1 MSQIANFQV
10 FQASAGSGKTF
21 TIVKEYLKLCLKSER
36 QVDNFR
42 HILAITFTNAAANEM
57 KAKIV
62 NHLCEIVG
70 SKSLK
75 PKTMESDLV
84 KELGI
89 GEGELRRNAQLL
101 LTRIIHDYSSFCVST
116 IDAFVQKL
124 SRAFARDLGLPSQYT
139 VSIDS
144 AEVADT
150 IAENIAL
157 EISDDNPFL
166 VQLLMDFSENR
177 FANNQSNNLE
187 FQLTEFVEKLMSEK
201 AYQKEENNTIKNAP
215 QYKQTLDFLNDKM
228 SDFER
233 EIKNQV
239 EGFNALRKRYGLGIE
254 DFAYGRNGF
263 FSYID
268 KLSKRVYEMPS
279 QRFRTVAETGHWYS
293 AAATN
298 RFQNADLEQIG
309 GEIQKVLAPLLER
322 CDAGMGQFL
331 FYKSQRDLLYLY
343 ALRTKIREEFER
355 LAQEEEVVHI
365 SEFNKLLNRVMDD
378 FSVPFV
384 YERIGEHLRHVF
396 VDEFQDTSV
405 LQWQNLLPLI
415 DNGLSAGAMS
425 MVVGDGKQSIYRFRS
440 GEVEQIVQLPEIYAL
455 PTDEREAAF
464 KQYEQ
469 NLVHGFSFQRL
480 GSNFRSY
487 DTVVQFNNAF
497 FEKSYKLLSE
507 ALQKVYK
514 DKDERLRK
522 DVSISQKP
530 EKKEKGLVQVELY
543 DPESQPKYYVERIE
557 ALVQEL
563 RQKGYRLADIA
574 VLVNNSKLGLTI
586 ANHLNDKGIE
596 VLSKDSILLK
606 SSDKVQLLV
615 NTLRYLIHGD
625 NEVDVAN
632 VLYYRYLTQ
641 NPAFDGQLGNL
652 FEPVKS
658 IVKGRMP
665 IETALGLGEAG
676 LLSSALAKS
685 TCLYDLCCSLLRI
698 YQLETLHDAF
708 LNYFLEE
715 VFKYQMGIKE
725 GIKEFLEFWE
735 QKNDQLSVRSSSN
748 NALTITT
755 IHKSKGLEYE
765 VVIYPEAITDLDE
778 KQKNTAAEIW
788 VRPEELG
795 FEPIP
800 NLEKVLFKMV
810 KSAEAMGEKSMQFIG
825 KERESHR
832 LDNLNLLY
840 VAFTRAKQR
849 LYVMAR
855 QGKGDEENVVKAFV
869 EDAEININKVSVK
882 TEGEGFVSY
891 RYGDADFCNLES
903 VQDVEKEID
912 DGVDSVSGDWF
923 SKIEVDSAPSMY
935 WASPD
940 DPMQPREWGELVHQ
954 ILSEVRTA
962 DDMDNA
968 LQPYLLN
975 GILNQNMVNELKD
988 RFVQMAHH
996 PQIAAAFGEEAKVKN
1011 ECEILCDHEILR
1023 PDRYAELSDCIYLL
1037 DYKTGKKDE
1046 AHRMQLKNYIYALQG
1061 MVKKEI
1067 RAFLVYLSDSIE
1079 VEAVTLDTLF

>member
-1 MSQIANFQV
+1 MSQGANFQV
-10 FQASAGSGKTF
+10 FQASAGSGKTY

-62 NHLCEIVG
+62 NHLCEIIA

-75 PKTMESDLV
+75 SKTMESDLV

-89 GEGELRRNAQLL
+89 GETELRRNAQLL

-201 AYQKEENNTIKNAP
+201 AYQKEENNHIQNAA
-215 QYKQTLDFLNDKM
+215 QYKQTLDFLNDRM
-228 SDFER
+228 LGFEND
-233 EIKNQV
+233 IKKAV
-239 EGFNALRKRYGLGIE
+239 EQFKLIAKRYHLETE
-254 DFAYGRNGF
+254 DFAYGKNGF
-263 FSYID
+263 VAYVN
-268 KLSKRVYEMPS
+268 KLANKVYEAPS
-279 QRFRTVAETGHWYS
+279 ARFKTVVETEKWYS
-293 AAATN
+293 ATANN
-298 RFQNADLEQIG
+298 RFQDADLKQIG
-309 GEIQKVLAPLLER
+309 NEIQQALRPLLDCCEQR
-322 CDAGMGQFL
+322 LGQFL

-343 ALRTKIREEFER
+343 ALRTKIRTEFER
-355 LAQEEEVVHI
+355 LAQEDEVVHI
-365 SEFNKLLNRVMDD
+365 SEFNKLLNRVMGD

-384 YERIGEHLRHVF
+384 YERIGEHFQHVF

-415 DNGLSAGAMS
+415 DNGLSAGRMS

-455 PTDEREAAF
+455 PTDEREDAF

-469 NLVHGFSFQRL
+469 NLVHEFSFQRL

-487 DTVVQFNNAF
+487 DAVVQFNNAF
-497 FEKSYKLLSE
+497 FEKSFKLLSE

-514 DKDERLRK
+514 DKDARLGK
-522 DVSISQKP
+522 DVSISQMP
-530 EKKEKGLVQVELY
+530 EKKEQGLVQVELY
-543 DPESQPKYYVERIE
+543 DAENQPDYYMQRIE

-563 RQKGYRLADIA
+563 THKGYRLSDIA
-574 VLVNNSKLGLTI
+574 ILVNNSKLGLAI
-586 ANHLNDKGIE
+586 ANHLNDKGIA

-632 VLYYRYLTQ
+632 VLYYRHLTQ
-641 NPAFDGQLGNL
+641 NPAFDGQFGNL

-658 IVKGRMP
+658 IVRGMMP

-698 YQLETLHDAF
+698 YQLDTLRDAF

-725 GIKEFLEFWE
+725 GIQEFLDFWE
-735 QKNDQLSVRSSSN
+735 QKKDQLSVRSASS

-778 KQKNTAAEIW
+778 KQKNIAAEVW

-810 KSAEAMGEKSMQFIG
+810 KSAEAMGEESMQLIG

-855 QGKGDEENVVKAFV
+855 QGKGDKENVVMAFV

-891 RYGDADFCNLES
+891 RYGDADFCNPKS
-903 VQDVEKEID
+903 VQDIENEVAERID
-912 DGVDSVSGDWF
+912 SMSGDWF

-935 WASPD
+935 WASPED
-940 DPMQPREWGELVHQ
+940 KMKPREWGDMVHK
-954 ILSEVRTA
+954 ILSGIQTEK
-962 DDMDNA
+962 DIDSA
-968 LQPYLLN
+968 LQPCLLD
-975 GILNQNMVNELKD
+975 GTLDKEMMETLKD
-988 RFVQMAHH
+988 RFLQMARH
-996 PQIAAAFGEEAKVKN
+996 PLLALAFGEEAKVKN